1 MDIYTQFE
9 NFIKEHE
16 MIDPGGSVLAAVS
29 GGADSMCMLSLL
41 IRFSKEHGVRLGV
54 VHVDHGFRPEAKE
67 EAQYVREFCEENDI
81 PFFLKIIEPGECEK
95 SEEAARIRRYEL
107 IESTALDNSYDRIA
121 LAHNAGDRAETM
133 LFNLFRGTGIRG
145 LGSIRPKRDR
155 FIRPVMCL
163 ERDEIEAYLNENGIR
178 YYTDHTNNEDT
189 YSRNRIRHHIIPVA
203 EGINDEAVNHMN
215 RTADAL
221 DEIAEYIETQAREEY
236 VRILKPEKTDNDGY
250 KVIGDTGVDQN
261 DIKTGRTCTEKT
273 CETGSDND
281 NDKTGDGRL
290 YKSLQIDN
298 LKRLHSVIATEV
310 IRMAITDMTPH
321 LKDITTEH
329 IRAVLALIDSENG
342 SSVNLPYGIR
352 AYREYEYIFIEP
364 GSRQSFSPINI
375 DLTTLIPGGE
385 LLRKPLE
392 GVGEI
397 SFKLISVTE
406 NTDLEALKSP
416 NKYTKCFD
424 YDKIKPILTIRTPKE
439 GDEIT
444 IDLSGHTKT
453 LKRYM
458 IDAKIPRRLRETLP
472 VIYNEADVLWVIGY
486 RDSAAY
492 WIDGETKV
500 VLIVSVGVMMEG
512 SQAVPD

>member
-1 MDIYTQFE
+1 MNRSLLRFVYLWTYMDIYSQVE

-16 MIDPGGSVLAAVS
+16 MINPGESVLAAVS

-41 IRFSKEHGVRLGV
+41 IRFCKEHGMRLGV

-67 EAQYVREFCEENDI
+67 EARYVGEFCEENGI
-81 PFFLKIIEPGECEK
+81 SFFLRTIEPGECEK

-107 IESTALDNSYDRIA
+107 IESTAADNSFDRIS

-163 ERDEIEAYLNENGIR
+163 ERAEIEAYLNEKGIR
-178 YYTDHTNNEDT
+178 YYTDHTNNEDD

-203 EGINDEAVNHMN
+203 EGINAEAVNHMN

-221 DEIAEYIETQAREEY
+221 DEISEYIEAQAREAYESM
-236 VRILKPEKTDNDGY
+236 VQSSSSKPRDVNIPITHLSK
-250 KVIGDTGVDQN
+250 
-261 DIKTGRTCTEKT
+261 
-273 CETGSDND
+273 
-281 NDKTGDGRL
+281 
-290 YKSLQIDN
+290 
-298 LKRLHSVIATEV
+298 LHPVIATEV
-310 IRMAITDMTPH
+310 IRLAITDMTPH
-321 LKDITTEH
+321 LKDITAEH

-352 AYREYEYIFIEP
+352 AYREYEYVYIEP
-364 GSRQSFSPINI
+364 GSCSPFSPINI
-375 DLTTLIPGGE
+375 DLTSLIPDGDPLIKSLEGGGE
-385 LLRKPLE
+385 
-392 GVGEI
+392 I
-397 SFKLISVTE
+397 TYKLISVTE
-406 NTDLEALKSP
+406 NTDMEALKSA

-424 YDKIKPILTIRTPKE
+424 YGKMKPILTVRSQKE

-444 IDLSGHTKT
+444 IDSSGHTKT

-472 VIYNEADVLWVIGY
+472 VIYNEEDALWIIGY

-492 WIDGETKV
+492 RSTGETKV
-500 VLIVSVGVMMEG
+500 VLVVTVKLEG
-512 SQAVPD
+512 KHG

>member
-1 MDIYTQFE
+1 MDIYTKVE
-9 NFIKEHE
+9 NYITEHE
-16 MIDPGGSVLAAVS
+16 MIAPGESLLAAVS

-41 IRFSKEHGVRLGV
+41 IRFSKEHKMRLGV

-67 EAQYVREFCEENDI
+67 EARYVREFCEENGI
-81 PFFLKIIEPGECEK
+81 PFFLKTIEPGECEK

-107 IESTALDNSYDRIA
+107 IESTALENSYDKIS

-163 ERDEIEAYLNENGIR
+163 ERTDIEAYLAEQGIR

-203 EGINDEAVNHMN
+203 EGINAEAVNHMN

-221 DEIAEYIETQAREEY
+221 DEIAEYIESQAREAYESM
-236 VRILKPEKTDNDGY
+236 VQSSS
-250 KVIGDTGVDQN
+250 VGVYIPITQLA
-261 DIKTGRTCTEKT
+261 K
-273 CETGSDND
+273 
-281 NDKTGDGRL
+281 
-290 YKSLQIDN
+290 
-298 LKRLHSVIATEV
+298 LHSVISTEV
-310 IRMAITDMTPH
+310 IRLAITDMTPH
-321 LKDITTEH
+321 LKDITAEH
-329 IRAVLALIDSENG
+329 IRAVLSLINSENG

-352 AYREYEYIFIEP
+352 AYREYEYIYVESGKNGSKAGIE
-364 GSRQSFSPINI
+364 GSTNGSEKVSGSMGGSDEAPHLSFPPINI
-375 DLTTLIPGGE
+375 DLSSLAPGGST
-385 LLRKPLE
+385 LTKSLE
-392 GVGEI
+392 GGGEI
-397 SFKLISVTE
+397 TFRLISVTE
-406 NTDLEALKSP
+406 NTDMEALKSA

-424 YDKIKPILTIRTPKE
+424 YDKIKPILTLRSPKE

-444 IDLSGHTKT
+444 IDSSGHTKT

-472 VIYNEADVLWVIGY
+472 VIYNGEDALWIIGY

-492 WIDGETKV
+492 RITGETKE
-500 VLIVSVGVMMEG
+500 VLIISAGVMTED

>member
-1 MDIYTQFE
+1 MNRSLLRFVYLWTYMDIYSQVE

-16 MIDPGGSVLAAVS
+16 MINPGESVLAAVS

-41 IRFSKEHGVRLGV
+41 IRFSKEHGMRLGV

-67 EAQYVREFCEENDI
+67 EARYVGEFCEENGI
-81 PFFLKIIEPGECEK
+81 SFFLRTIEPGECEK

-107 IESTALDNSYDRIA
+107 IESTAADNSFDRIS

-178 YYTDHTNNEDT
+178 YYTDHTNNEDK

-203 EGINDEAVNHMN
+203 EGINAEAVNHMN

-221 DEIAEYIETQAREEY
+221 DEIAEYIEAQAREAYESM
-236 VRILKPEKTDNDGY
+236 IQSSPTKPRDVNIPITHLSKLHP
-250 KVIGDTGVDQN
+250 VIT
-261 DIKTGRTCTEKT
+261 
-273 CETGSDND
+273 
-281 NDKTGDGRL
+281 
-290 YKSLQIDN
+290 
-298 LKRLHSVIATEV
+298 TEV
-310 IRMAITDMTPH
+310 IRLAITDMTPH
-321 LKDITTEH
+321 LKDITAEH
-329 IRAVLALIDSENG
+329 IRAVLALTDSENG

-352 AYREYEYIFIEP
+352 AYREYEYVYIEP
-364 GSRQSFSPINI
+364 GRSTSFSPVNI
-375 DLTTLIPGGE
+375 DLSSLVPDGDPLIKSLEGGGE
-385 LLRKPLE
+385 ITFE
-392 GVGEI
+392 
-397 SFKLISVTE
+397 LISVTE
-406 NTDLEALKSP
+406 NTDMEALKSP

-458 IDAKIPRRLRETLP
+458 IDAKIPRRLRDTLP

-492 WIDGETKV
+492 RITGETKV
-500 VLIVSVGVMMEG
+500 VLVVTVKLEDKHG
-512 SQAVPD
+512 